1 MVQDCVRRWSRHW
14 LSTGQHAGWAI
25 VPTMMMMGA
34 LPALDFVA
42 PVDACVAE
50 DPSRQVL
57 ESLPADIGA
66 DGGRRLTYELALVP
80 CDDAACPFEVRLFER
95 TSEAEPAEGH
105 AKKGIDT
112 HGPVRLTWY
121 AMGAPASGADAQAHI
136 AEPIAFFGAALPR
149 VWTAGLEEDQVAVS
163 AGAVPLEPGKQTGAY
178 ALLVTQTAGFE
189 HPKRQ
194 HVLLTAVSGDL
205 KVAWSKAEPQG
216 PHVSW
221 VAIPKGHA
229 PVYVSLFFSPDGDA
243 ADDVL
248 ARQLTWD
255 AEQQVFSEEPPPP
268 QMQAVVAGFYRTLS
282 AARVAR
288 SASDCL
294 TGYSVIDTGPNRRAL
309 PHRYALIR
317 VTWEPAKIAAETE
330 RLRQCHP
337 GGPAHSLSLAH
348 LLSPSSSN
356 P

>member
-1 MVQDCVRRWSRHW
+1 MQDCVRRWIRHR
-14 LSTGQHAGWAI
+14 LSPGQYVGRAI
-25 VPTMMMMGA
+25 VPAMMMGV
-34 LPALDFVA
+34 LPVVEILGS
-42 PVDACVAE
+42 VDACVPD

-57 ESLPADIGA
+57 ESLPADIGV
-66 DGGRRLTYELALVP
+66 DGGRRSTYELALVP
-80 CDDAACPFEVRLFER
+80 CDDAACPFEVRLVAR
-95 TSEAEPAEGH
+95 TSEAESAEGH
-105 AKKGIDT
+105 AKKGVDT

-121 AMGAPASGADAQAHI
+121 ASGAPAWGADAQTHT

-149 VWTAGLEEDQVAVS
+149 VWTTGLEEDQVAVS

-194 HVLLTAVSGDL
+194 HALLTAVSGDL
-205 KVAWSKAEPQG
+205 KVAWSRVEPQG

-221 VAIPKGHA
+221 VAIPKRHA
-229 PVYVSLFFSPDGDA
+229 PVYVSLFFSPDDDA

-248 ARQLTWD
+248 ARQLKWD
-255 AEQQVFSEEPPPP
+255 TEQQVFSEEPPPP
-268 QMQAVVAGFYRTLS
+268 QVQAVVAGSYRTLS

-294 TGYSVIDTGPNRRAL
+294 TGYSAIDTGPNQWAV

-317 VTWEPAKIAAETE
+317 VTWEPAQVTTETE
-330 RLRQCHP
+330 RLRQCRP
-337 GGPAHSLSLAH
+337 GGPAHSLPLTR
-348 LLSPSSSN
+348 LLSSSPSN

>member
-1 MVQDCVRRWSRHW
+1 ML
-14 LSTGQHAGWAI
+14 LSIAPLSNAD
-25 VPTMMMMGA
+25 
-34 LPALDFVA
+34 PASGT
-42 PVDACVAE
+42 
-50 DPSRQVL
+50 SRQVL
-57 ESLPADIGA
+57 ESLPADIDA
-66 DGGRRLTYELALVP
+66 DGGRRSIYEVALVP
-80 CDDAACPFEVRLFER
+80 CDDAACPFEVRLVAR
-95 TSEAEPAEGH
+95 TSEAEPLEGR
-105 AKKGIDT
+105 AKWGVER

-121 AMGAPASGADAQAHI
+121 ASGAPASGADAQTHT

-149 VWTAGLEEDQVAVS
+149 VWTTGLEEDQVAVS

-194 HVLLTAVSGDL
+194 HALLTAVSGDL
-205 KVAWSKAEPQG
+205 KVAWSKVEPQG

-221 VAIPKGHA
+221 VAIPKRHA
-229 PVYVSLFFSPDGDA
+229 PVYVSLFFSPDDDA

-248 ARQLTWD
+248 ARQLKWD
-255 AEQQVFSEEPPPP
+255 TEQQVFSEEPPPP
-268 QMQAVVAGFYRTLS
+268 QVQAVVAGSYRTLS

-294 TGYSVIDTGPNRRAL
+294 TGYSAIDTGPNQWAV

-317 VTWEPAKIAAETE
+317 VTWEPAQVATETE
-330 RLRQCHP
+330 RLRQCRP
-337 GGPAHSLSLAH
+337 GGPAHSLPLTN
-348 LLSPSSSN
+348 LLSSSPSN